1 MAALGVLFALM
12 LALRTARIVRIDP
25 NKLWNLCIVALFA
38 ALVGSRL
45 LLVVVNWTV
54 LRVHPLWVLGLAMIH
69 HPLVSAVAAALAVI
83 VAIIYAQRQNL
94 PIRATADALAAPLA
108 LGLAFEEIGALLA
121 GSGFGTETRVPW
133 AVSYSDPLAAR
144 WNGTPL
150 GVLLQPVQAYA
161 AFAFLAVSVCLVIW
175 LPHRRQSGDIAGAC
189 LMATGAVVYFTEFWR
204 DSEGRG
210 AWLSGALDGPQVAAI
225 ALVLVGALMLRQRN
239 SRGFANTAGPSTAKQ
254 PAPETT
260 EATHE

>member
-12 LALRTARIVRIDP
+12 LALRTARIVHVDP
-25 NKLWNLCIVALFA
+25 NKLWNLCIVALCA

-54 LRVHPLWVLGLAMIH
+54 LRAHPLWVLGLAMIH
-69 HPLVSAVAAALAVI
+69 HPLVAAVATVLAVI
-83 VAIIYAQRQNL
+83 VAVIYARWQNL
-94 PIRATADALAAPLA
+94 PIRATADALAAPLS
-108 LGLAFEEIGALLA
+108 LGLAFEETGALLA
-121 GSGFGTETRVPW
+121 GSGFGTETRVRW
-133 AVSYSDPLAAR
+133 AVTYTDPLAAR

-150 GVLLQPVQAYA
+150 GVPLHPVQAYA
-161 AFAFLAVSVCLVIW
+161 ALAFLTISVCLVIW
-175 LPHRRQSGDIAGAC
+175 LPRRRQSGDIAAAY

-210 AWLSGALDGPQVAAI
+210 AGLSGALDGPQVAAI
-225 ALVLVGALMLRQRN
+225 AFLLVGALIMRERTSHGL
-239 SRGFANTAGPSTAKQ
+239 ANTAEPSTATV

-260 EATHE
+260 KATHE